1 MFYMN
6 SFTANGY
13 EIAGQLVLKLLNVV
27 DLK

>member
-6 SFTANGY
+6 SFTENGY

>member
-1 MFYMN
+1 MLYMN
-6 SFTANGY
+6 SFTENGY